1 MQLKKKSSTT
11 LSAGGNVLDIFVQ
24 LEQMDY
30 MSLCKAIL
38 SIRQALQTADDKGT
52 SVTEAIEIDSLD
64 KSKDEDDNQTD
75 ARIEFTKWTV
85 PSKDD

>member
-1 MQLKKKSSTT
+1 
-11 LSAGGNVLDIFVQ
+11 
-24 LEQMDY
+24 MDY